1 MKFPGHL
8 FFSSQ
13 FLFRDKMEHNRQK
26 KDPSCNKKV
35 TSSHPYETANWF
47 TRASLGWMNSI
58 LRLGSKRPLV
68 KEDIFPVRTEDSM
81 EYLVSKLKSE
91 WQHEINSCLPSDCKP
106 RLWRAFTRMF
116 SWKAYT
122 LMFVLVLCRFLCTI
136 LLPTLMWFFL
146 SEFVRESQGDASTSS
161 YVFVTGIIILAL
173 FKGFSKNHSA
183 SMAEIWS
190 NRLKVSCIGLIY
202 EKVIVFPLYRF
213 MKRVPSF
220 GMEISLC
227 SCCIK
232 VTVKVLLVRQGRI

>member
-26 KDPSCNKKV
+26 KDPSCNKKE

-47 TRASLGWMNSI
+47 TRASLSWMNSI

-213 MKRVPSF
+213 KKGYLP
-220 GMEISLC
+220 
-227 SCCIK
+227 
-232 VTVKVLLVRQGRI
+232 